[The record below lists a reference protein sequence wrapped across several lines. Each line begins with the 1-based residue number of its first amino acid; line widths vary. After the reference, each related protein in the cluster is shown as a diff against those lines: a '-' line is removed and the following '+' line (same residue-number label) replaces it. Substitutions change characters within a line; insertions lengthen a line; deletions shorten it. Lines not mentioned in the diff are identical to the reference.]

1 MAKIKLKIPDRF
13 VYETKM
19 EVRVNDVNY
28 GGHLGNDSVLT
39 LAHEA
44 RMRFLKDND
53 VSELD
58 IYGTS
63 LIQSDTVIVY
73 KSQAFHGDVLKIE
86 IALDDFSNASFDFYY
101 LISNVQTKKEVARI
115 KTRMVFFDYKKGKL
129 CALPNAFR
137 DKFA

>member
-1 MAKIKLKIPDRF
+1 
-13 VYETKM
+13 M

-39 LAHEA
+39 LAQEA
-44 RMRFLKDND
+44 RLRFLKDND
-53 VSELD
+53 FSELD

-63 LIQSDTVIVY
+63 LIQADAVIVY
-73 KSQAFHGDVLKIE
+73 KSQALHGDVLKIE
-86 IALDDFSNASFDFYY
+86 IALDDFSNTSFDFYY
-101 LISNVQTKKEVARI
+101 LISNVKTKKEVARI

-129 CALPNAFR
+129 RAVPNAFR